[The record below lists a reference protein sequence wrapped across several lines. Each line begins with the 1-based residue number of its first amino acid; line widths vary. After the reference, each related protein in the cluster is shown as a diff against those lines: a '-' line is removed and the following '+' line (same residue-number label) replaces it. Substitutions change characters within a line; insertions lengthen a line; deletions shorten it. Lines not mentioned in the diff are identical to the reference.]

1 VLDLH
6 ARPLTRRCFLWI
18 PAAGRG
24 EPGVIASRVDGQ
36 AVTDLVCPV
45 SLYAGFEEMAS
56 LLRTTLPRDGR
67 VAMEYVARGLLPTV
81 SRVDAGLI
89 DLVRSYG
96 VDVSSRALIAT
107 LEIWND
113 RQRALHE
120 RAARGV
126 DAARR
131 LALQRCGEVLGRGEH
146 VTEGTL
152 RAVLTAYFAGE
163 GLAAGDSPDVAVNA
177 HAADP
182 HYSLDDGEGAAITAD
197 SVVLIDLWAR
207 VRDAGDAPYAD
218 STWMAHTGHTPPA
231 NLVRAFAAARAA
243 RDAALAAIEAA
254 ARAGTQITGREVD
267 RIARIR
273 GRGGPRRPSRPPH
286 GAQPGH

>member
-1 VLDLH
+1 VVDLH

-24 EPGVIASRVDGQ
+24 EPRVIASRVNGQ

-56 LLRTTLPRDGR
+56 LLRTTLPRIGR
-67 VAMEYVARGLLPTV
+67 VAIEYVARGLLPTV

-96 VDVSSRALIAT
+96 VDVVSSGALIAT

-131 LALQRCGEVLGRGEH
+131 LAL
-146 VTEGTL
+146 
-152 RAVLTAYFAGE
+152 
-163 GLAAGDSPDVAVNA
+163 
-177 HAADP
+177 
-182 HYSLDDGEGAAITAD
+182 
-197 SVVLIDLWAR
+197 
-207 VRDAGDAPYAD
+207 
-218 STWMAHTGHTPPA
+218 
-231 NLVRAFAAARAA
+231 
-243 RDAALAAIEAA
+243 
-254 ARAGTQITGREVD
+254 
-267 RIARIR
+267 
-273 GRGGPRRPSRPPH
+273 PSC
-286 GAQPGH
+286 

>member
-1 VLDLH
+1 MRIVGEAGLAGWLIADFRGTNPLFARVLDLH

-24 EPGVIASRVDGQ
+24 EPRVITSRVDGQ

-45 SLYAGFEEMAS
+45 SLYARFEEMAS
-56 LLRTTLPRDGR
+56 LLRTTIPRDGR

-96 VDVSSRALIAT
+96 VDVVSSGALIAT
-107 LEIWND
+107 VEIWND
-113 RQRALHE
+113 RQRTLHE

-131 LALQRCGEVLGRGEH
+131 LALQRCGELLGRGEH

-163 GLAAGDSPDVAVNA
+163 GLAAGP
-177 HAADP
+177 
-182 HYSLDDGEGAAITAD
+182 
-197 SVVLIDLWAR
+197 
-207 VRDAGDAPYAD
+207 AGMGPAPV
-218 STWMAHTGHTPPA
+218 TG
-231 NLVRAFAAARAA
+231 L
-243 RDAALAAIEAA
+243 
-254 ARAGTQITGREVD
+254 
-267 RIARIR
+267 
-273 GRGGPRRPSRPPH
+273 PR
-286 GAQPGH
+286 